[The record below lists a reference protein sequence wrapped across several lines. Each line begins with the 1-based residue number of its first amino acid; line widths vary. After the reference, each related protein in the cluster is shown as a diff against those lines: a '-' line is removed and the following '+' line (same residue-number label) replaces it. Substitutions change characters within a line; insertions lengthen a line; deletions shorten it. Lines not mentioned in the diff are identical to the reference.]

1 MSSLNI
7 IKRCHSKTH
16 CAVNLPHLT
25 YRTHLNTVL
34 GAGAFC
40 LQTAITDVV
49 YVTFQRHLA
58 IGNTLSISAHCNRLT
73 FCESCPCVS
82 ANGFCNNA
90 KILKKMLC
98 YCRLVEECSADTTL
112 SEGNL
117 HGLFS
122 YLGKFLTNNNE

>member
-90 KILKKMLC
+90 KILKKFYAM
-98 YCRLVEECSADTTL
+98 ADWWRNAL
-112 SEGNL
+112 LIL
-117 HGLFS
+117 HYPTVICTVFCS
-122 YLGKFLTNNNE
+122 YLGTVLTNGNE